1 LTSIN
6 QIFRCNICGNIV
18 EVLNPGEGRLVCC
31 DQPME
36 LLLARRTDVGP
47 EKHIPI
53 TEETEEGNLKVKVGR
68 TAHPMEKNHH
78 IQWIEILV
86 DDKVLRKTLKPGDKP
101 EATFKEKPTKNIMVR
116 SYCNIHGLWHD

>member
-1 LTSIN
+1 MTSIN

-36 LLLARRTDVGP
+36 LLLARHTDVGP

-53 TEETEEGNLKVKVGR
+53 IEETEEGLKVKVGE
-68 TAHPMEKNHH
+68 TAHPMEENHH
-78 IQWIEILV
+78 IQWIEIII
-86 DDKVLRKTLKPGDKP
+86 DDKVLRKTLKAGDKP
-101 EATFKEKPTKNIMVR
+101 EATFKEKPSKKIMVR